1 VKEAVAKC
9 KRAGIKVIMVTGD
22 QELTAASIAY
32 QIGIIEN
39 LDDTP
44 KLIMEREKLATIEE
58 AERKSNVSI
67 KFNI

>member
-1 VKEAVAKC
+1 
-9 KRAGIKVIMVTGD
+9 MVTGD

-44 KLIMEREKLATIEE
+44 KLIKEREGLATIEE
-58 AERKSNVSI
+58 AERKSNVLF
-67 KFNI
+67 KFI